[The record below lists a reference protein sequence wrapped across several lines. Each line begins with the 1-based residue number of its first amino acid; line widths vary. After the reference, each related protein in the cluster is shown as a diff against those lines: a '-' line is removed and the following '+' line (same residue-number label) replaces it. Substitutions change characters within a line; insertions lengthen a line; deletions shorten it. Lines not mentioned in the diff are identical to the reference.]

1 MKCDVDKWGYF
12 EVFRIVKELG
22 YEESGTIIYKDP
34 TIGLCKVHK
43 SVHLYVQHSIS
54 QSDYYDGPI

>member
-12 EVFRIVKELG
+12 EVLGIVKELG

-34 TIGLCKVHK
+34 TVVCL
-43 SVHLYVQHSIS
+43 L
-54 QSDYYDGPI
+54 